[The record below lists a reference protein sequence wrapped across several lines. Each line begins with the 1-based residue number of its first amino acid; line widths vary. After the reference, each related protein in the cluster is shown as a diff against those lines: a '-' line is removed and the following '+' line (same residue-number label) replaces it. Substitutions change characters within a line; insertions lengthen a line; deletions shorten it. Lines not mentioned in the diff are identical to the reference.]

1 MKKNYC
7 IMARTKEESE
17 LVIKSLM
24 SYGIYD
30 PKRENG
36 LVINE
41 FIRFKC
47 KKKSWKKIKK
57 ELNLEVDEV
66 FVSFKKE
73 ES

>member
-17 LVIKSLM
+17 LIIKTLM

-36 LVINE
+36 RVINE

-57 ELNLEVDEV
+57 KLNLEVDEV
-66 FVSFKKE
+66 FVRFKRE